1 MSEAPSL
8 MFSETGEAAQA
19 VARLLSREDKTFKE
33 LGRLIGERRP
43 PVVTVAARGSS
54 DHAVSFFKYLFEITA
69 GIPVAS
75 IGPSV
80 ASVYRA
86 SLHLP
91 GGLHIT
97 VSQSGASPDIIAL
110 QGEAKRGGALTV
122 AVVNVA
128 DSPLAHGADVV
139 LPIHAGEERSVAATK
154 SFIASAA
161 ALAAVTQAATG
172 DAGLAAGLARL
183 PEALAAACE
192 ADHAPALPLLAAAGS
207 LYTAGRGPGFAIALE
222 AALKAKETAKLHAE
236 AFSLAEL
243 MHGPMQLV
251 DEGFPILAFLPEDE
265 ALASS
270 IQAVDRLSGLG
281 AAVVAF
287 SSRALGPR
295 TIAVPSTGHGRLDP
309 LVALV
314 AYYRLVERLA
324 RERGLDPDAP
334 DKLKKVTETI

>member
-1 MSEAPSL
+1 MSIKQSL
-8 MFSETGEAAQA
+8 MFMETGEAATA
-19 VARLLSREDKTFKE
+19 VARLLSREENTFKE
-33 LGRLIGERRP
+33 LGRVIAERRP
-43 PVVTVAARGSS
+43 AVVTVAARGSS
-54 DHAVSFFKYLFEITA
+54 DHAVSFFKYLFEISC

-86 SLHLP
+86 ALRVP

-97 VSQSGASPDIIAL
+97 VSQSGASPDIIAV
-110 QGEAKRGGALTV
+110 QDEAKRGGALTV

-128 DSPLAHGADVV
+128 DSPLARAADIV
-139 LPIHAGEERSVAATK
+139 LPIHAGTEKSVAATK

-161 ALAAVTQAATG
+161 ALAAITQAASG
-172 DAGLAAGLARL
+172 N
-183 PEALAAACE
+183 EALAEGLKRLPDTLERACD
-192 ADHAPALPLLAAAGS
+192 ADYGPALPLLVKAQS
-207 LYTAGRGPGFAIALE
+207 LFTAGRGPGFAIALE

-251 DEGFPILAFLPEDE
+251 EEGFPILAFAPEDE
-265 ALASS
+265 ALSSS
-270 IQAVDRLSGLG
+270 IAVMDKLRGLG
-281 AAVVAF
+281 ARIVAF
-287 SSRALGPR
+287 SSRPLGPD
-295 TIAVPSTGHGRLDP
+295 TIAVPSTGHGQLDP
-309 LVALV
+309 LAALA

-324 RERGLDPDAP
+324 RERGFDPDTP